1 MKDKINTLIKKGWN
15 LIKSKLWYIILLIL
29 STSYVIYYRF
39 EIYELKE
46 INAKNLVFLLWLLL
60 LVFPLFSEM
69 EFLGV
74 KVKKEVEKATEE
86 VKESLQHIQSQI
98 TQIQMTN
105 SIATNV
111 NVGSDPLATEKKMDA
126 LLQAVANIQQ
136 LRPNEIT
143 VTKFNAQDEDK
154 SVFLFKI
161 RLEIETALRDLC
173 EKAGYN
179 EKTSIPQMVRYLRR
193 SEIISGMTPELILE
207 VTKIANRGVHGEIV
221 SDEYIKFVEEAHPR
235 IMLQLKDVAS
245 RLTYT
250 ICPRCKYAGY
260 AKYDNIC
267 PQCGYVCDD

>member
-260 AKYDNIC
+260 AKYDNVC